1 MKLLARPGRARFR
14 ALPALLLFLPAAGC
28 GRKPHAPRHAAAQA
42 TPAPAPTPDNTPIE
56 ALRTP
61 SGMVLKLDEPTPVPG
76 KEATPVPSAST
87 PTKTP

>member
-1 MKLLARPGRARFR
+1 MKLPARPGRAPFR

-42 TPAPAPTPDNTPIE
+42 SPAPAPTPDNTPIE

-61 SGMVLKLDEPTPVPG
+61 AGMVLKLDEPTPVPG
-76 KEATPVPSAST
+76 KEATPQLPTST
-87 PTKTP
+87 PTKIP

>member
-1 MKLLARPGRARFR
+1 MKLPARPGGAPFR

-28 GRKPHAPRHAAAQA
+28 GRKSHAPRHEAVAAA
-42 TPAPAPTPDNTPIE
+42 PAPAPTPDNTPIE

-61 SGMVLKLDEPTPVPG
+61 AGMVLKRDEPTPVPG

-87 PTKTP
+87 PTKIP